1 MAGQLAAMNYQPL
14 ALLLGLAVGMPGC
27 SKTESTGDDRA
38 LNRGLVGGW
47 SAADFPADKGGS
59 LSRALTGSVEIVS
72 ERTSKVFSFEGP
84 DGKLVVPNSA
94 RLNFRTKQ
102 DFSICAWIRP
112 ARAET
117 SFGVMSI
124 VDKREV
130 AGIGAALGYSL
141 HLADG
146 RLACQLAPAGRWQ
159 WQINDFTSVPRI
171 RSWWQRRNQM
181 VPMIFAS
188 FVAPGPDLRDGRF
201 HHVALTVQ
209 RVSPTG
215 GKLYVDGTVVLVFN
229 PTKQAA
235 SLVNRAPLLI
245 GNHQDPSLKC
255 AFVGQVSEVRIYSHA
270 LSATGVQSLWADSGL
285 LSRVGHQP

>member
-1 MAGQLAAMNYQPL
+1 MNARLMAC
-14 ALLLGLAVGMPGC
+14 LLGLVAGMAGC

-38 LNRGLVGGW
+38 LTRDLVGRW
-47 SAADFPADKGGS
+47 SATEFQTNSSNG
-59 LSRALTGSVEIVS
+59 LSGAMTGSVEIVS
-72 ERTSKVFSFEGP
+72 ERTTKVFSFEGP
-84 DGKLVVPNSA
+84 DGKLIVPNSA
-94 RLNFRTKQ
+94 GLNFRTKH
-102 DFSICAWIRP
+102 DFSICARVRP

-130 AGIGAALGYSL
+130 AGISAALGYSL

-159 WQINDFTSVPRI
+159 WQVKDFTSVPRI
-171 RSWWQRRNQM
+171 RSWWQRRQQM

-188 FVAPGPDLRDGRF
+188 YVAPGPDLRDGRF
-201 HHVALTVQ
+201 HDVALTV
-209 RVSPTG
+209 RRTSPTG
-215 GKLYVDGTVVLVFN
+215 GKLYVDGKVVLVFN

-245 GNHQDPSLKC
+245 GGHPDSSLHC
-255 AFVGQVSEVRIYSHA
+255 GFVGEMGEVRLY
-270 LSATGVQSLWADSGL
+270 
-285 LSRVGHQP
+285 SRVLSPDKVAALCRQ